1 MLTGTLFYFTKM
13 TIDGVKRTA
22 QEQMS
27 RVLKEQS
34 RFVYVSTVKQTIRFF
49 FLGLTNRLIIKSLM
63 IDCSLMIV
71 NLRICYL

>member
-1 MLTGTLFYFTKM
+1 MLTGTLFCFTKM

-49 FLGLTNRLIIKSLM
+49 FLRFDQQ
-63 IDCSLMIV
+63 ID
-71 NLRICYL
+71 NQEFDD